1 MSSPIPQPILDE
13 LTDVPLPRE
22 MTPPEISE
30 HFKLDGLSIPVY
42 RAPAVVLG
50 SGAAG
55 LRAAVELKR
64 RGVEVIIVTRKLFWG
79 TSAFSGSDKQ
89 TLHTACTKHRGDD
102 FTRMAQALGSGGAM
116 DADVAY
122 VEATGS
128 IGAVAGLQYLGLPLP
143 QQGGAGRFSL
153 ALDGGKATGSLTRMG
168 DWFAR

>member
-64 RGVEVIIVTRKLFWG
+64 RGVEVIIVTRENYAQYASIDSILVQRREAG
-79 TSAFSGSDKQ
+79 TLTINAFCNALRVTLAGSK
-89 TLHTACTKHRGDD
+89 TPD
-102 FTRMAQALGSGGAM
+102 FTRS
-116 DADVAY
+116 
-122 VEATGS
+122 S
-128 IGAVAGLQYLGLPLP
+128 
-143 QQGGAGRFSL
+143 
-153 ALDGGKATGSLTRMG
+153 
-168 DWFAR
+168 